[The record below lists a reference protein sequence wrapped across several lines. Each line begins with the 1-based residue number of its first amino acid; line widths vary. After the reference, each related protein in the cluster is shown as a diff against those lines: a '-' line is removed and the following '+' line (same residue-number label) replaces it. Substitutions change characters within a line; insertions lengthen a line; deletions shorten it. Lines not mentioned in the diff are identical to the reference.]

1 MKTLFFLARHGET
14 QWNKLQKL
22 QGQLD
27 SPLTKTGLIQAKS
40 LAQLLETPVIDR
52 IISSPL
58 PRAELTAN
66 IINQTL
72 ALPLQQHPA
81 LIERHFGDWQG
92 SLITDVNTHSDY
104 NNIFLQ
110 VTADAPPNGETGED
124 CARRFKNA
132 LIEIAETY
140 PQQAILIMTHGD
152 ILRCFLEQVNQNSAN
167 DELPLYAN
175 CCVSTTEFDHLE
187 QSFSISD
194 ILQA

>member
-27 SPLTKTGLIQAKS
+27 SPLTETGLLQAKK
-40 LAQLLETPVIDR
+40 LAQLLDTPAIDR

-58 PRAELTAN
+58 PRADMTAN
-66 IINQTL
+66 IINQAL
-72 ALPLQQHPA
+72 ALPRQQHPA

-92 SLITDVNTHSDY
+92 SLIADVSAHPDY

-110 VTADAPPNGETGED
+110 VTPHAPPNGETGEA
-124 CARRFKNA
+124 CALRFKNA
-132 LIEIAETY
+132 LIEIAEAY
-140 PQQAILIMTHGD
+140 PQQTILVMTHGD
-152 ILRCFLEQVNQNSAN
+152 ILRCFLEQVNQPSAN
-167 DELPLYAN
+167 EVLPLYSN
-175 CCVSTTEFDHLE
+175 CCVSTTEFNHLE

-194 ILQA
+194 TLQA

>member
-27 SPLTKTGLIQAKS
+27 SPLTEAGLLQAQQ
-40 LAQLLETPVIDR
+40 LAVLLATPAIDR

-58 PRAELTAN
+58 PRAEMTAN

-72 ALPLQQHPA
+72 SLPLQQHPA

-92 SLITDVNTHSDY
+92 SLITDVSTHSDY

-110 VTADAPPNGETGED
+110 VTADAPPNGETGEA
-124 CARRFKNA
+124 CALRFKNA

-140 PQQAILIMTHGD
+140 PQQTILVMTHGD
-152 ILRCFLEQVNQNSAN
+152 ILRCFLAQVNQASAN

-175 CCVSTTEFDHLE
+175 CCVATTAFDHLE
-187 QSFSISD
+187 QSFAISGT
-194 ILQA
+194 LQA

>member
-27 SPLTKTGLIQAKS
+27 SPLTNAGLIQAKN
-40 LAQLLETPVIDR
+40 LAQLLEKPAIDR

-92 SLITDVNTHSDY
+92 SLVTDVNTHSDY

-124 CARRFKNA
+124 CALRFKNA

-140 PQQAILIMTHGD
+140 PQQTILVLTYGD
-152 ILRCFLEQVNQNSAN
+152 ILRCFLEQVNQDSDN

-175 CCVSTTEFDHLE
+175 CCVSTTTFDHLE

-194 ILQA
+194 TLQA

>member
-175 CCVSTTEFDHLE
+175 CCVSTTAFDHLE